1 MARNYDDPLLA
12 LLNPCQTVINA
23 VVSRMSYQQFM
34 RARKVEG
41 DVPDVVDGAHWVVEF
56 RIECLRELREQVDD
70 YGIIVQSFDVMDREL
85 DGALGK
91 DLEKQAE
98 KVLQNQIEASQ
109 VQLKNKIKTEE
120 ETGLLAVE
128 QVKAQTARTKA
139 DTEYYAAA
147 KAADSK
153 YYQLMKEAAAQVESS
168 ALISQQEAKNIVM
181 LAEARMTE
189 IRLQGETYSNI
200 QSDHAQTIQLSLIE
214 VEKRKALPAQT
225 VWFQGGSSAEV
236 AGGFQVAKGVAL
248 AQEYTGMKH
257 DLSFPK
263 KLYENK
269 A

>member
-109 VQLKNKIKTEE
+109 VQLKNKIKTE
-120 ETGLLAVE
+120 
-128 QVKAQTARTKA
+128 
-139 DTEYYAAA
+139 
-147 KAADSK
+147 
-153 YYQLMKEAAAQVESS
+153 
-168 ALISQQEAKNIVM
+168 
-181 LAEARMTE
+181 
-189 IRLQGETYSNI
+189 
-200 QSDHAQTIQLSLIE
+200 
-214 VEKRKALPAQT
+214 
-225 VWFQGGSSAEV
+225 
-236 AGGFQVAKGVAL
+236 
-248 AQEYTGMKH
+248 
-257 DLSFPK
+257 
-263 KLYENK
+263 
-269 A
+269 